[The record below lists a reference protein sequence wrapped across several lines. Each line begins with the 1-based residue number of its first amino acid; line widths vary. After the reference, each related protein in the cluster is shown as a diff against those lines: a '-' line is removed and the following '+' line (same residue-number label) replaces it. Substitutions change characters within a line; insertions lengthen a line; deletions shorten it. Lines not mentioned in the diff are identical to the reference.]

1 MKQPIIAA
9 SFTIFA
15 FMLPL
20 AAEAVSFD
28 RMYVFGDS
36 LSDPGNI
43 FNATTAANQLGLP
56 PGSIPPIQ
64 PTVPP
69 YDSGG
74 RFSNGLNWADYL
86 AQDLGINLKAST
98 ELSVLFPGSNQLS
111 PITLINNKPVISPFF
126 NGATATNS
134 VNFAFGAA
142 QTGLVGAGDF
152 GELVPGVLTQV
163 GLFAN
168 DLNTIGQKADK
179 DALYVVFAGPN
190 DYQTVPDANPVVS
203 VGNLATAIQSL
214 YALGA
219 RNFLVPNLP
228 DLGKTPRA
236 LSPNPPVASDI
247 LTAETLVHN
256 SLLDNT
262 IKSLET
268 AIPDINIIG
277 LDVFSQ
283 LNNVRAN
290 PGEFGFTNVTES
302 CLNPDTLTVC
312 SQPDDYLFWD
322 GIHPTTAGH
331 KELAK
336 AALEAL
342 ESDRKSVPEP
352 TSSVALGLLGLG
364 WLLYGKS
371 KKSQQKSQSR
381 DDAAKVA

>member
-9 SFTIFA
+9 GFTIFT

-20 AAEAVSFD
+20 AAEASIYD

-56 PGSIPPIQ
+56 PGSVPPIQ

-74 RFSNGLNWADYL
+74 RFSNGLNWTDYL
-86 AQDLGINLKAST
+86 AQDLGIDLKAST
-98 ELSVLFPGSNQLS
+98 TLSVLSPQTPIPS
-111 PITLINNKPVISPFF
+111 PIAFINNQPVISPFF

-134 VNFAFGAA
+134 VNFAFGSA
-142 QTGLVGAGDF
+142 QTGKFGAGDF
-152 GELVPGVLTQV
+152 GEAVPGVLTQV
-163 GLFAN
+163 GFFAN
-168 DLNTIGQKADK
+168 DLAEIGQKADK

-190 DYQTVPDANPVVS
+190 DYQTVPDGNPVES
-203 VGNLATAIQSL
+203 VGNLATAISSL

-247 LTAETLVHN
+247 LTAKTVTHN
-256 SLLDNT
+256 TLLDST
-262 IKSLET
+262 IKGFET

-283 LNNVRAN
+283 FNQLRAN

-302 CLNPDTLTVC
+302 CLNPDTFTVC

-336 AALEAL
+336 SAWEAL
-342 ESDRKSVPEP
+342 ESDHKSVPES
-352 TSSVALGLLGLG
+352 TSPVALGLLGLG
-364 WLLYGKS
+364 WLVYGKS
-371 KKSQQKSQSR
+371 KKSPQKSQLP